1 MRGLSHTG
9 IVHKAILWVV
19 GNGRKS
25 RHDAGILIKMK
36 HKIFSK
42 SLYNSAPRWV
52 YGDRKGSSEVPRA
65 FFESGAVDSQPQIPL
80 SERPAT
86 FVTSFSL
93 IQKWYGQAE
102 GNLAEVG
109 NSLAEDGGPLR
120 KELHT
125 ELDWLMEDA
134 IGLMKLCSQE
144 DDDIW
149 KPAKWDQIASELSGA
164 DVDDQVGQVKLR
176 ISLLQLGTIHHH
188 HRDKKFLNF
197 RNGKN
202 I

>member
-1 MRGLSHTG
+1 MPIMVPEHANEELNRQFLSAVAEANRAQRHARSAIAAANRAENVLEAMRTLM
-9 IVHKAILWVV
+9 VLL
-19 GNGRKS
+19 R
-25 RHDAGILIKMK
+25 R
-36 HKIFSK
+36 
-42 SLYNSAPRWV
+42 
-52 YGDRKGSSEVPRA
+52 
-65 FFESGAVDSQPQIPL
+65 
-80 SERPAT
+80 
-86 FVTSFSL
+86 
-93 IQKWYGQAE
+93 AE